1 MMMMIVVVVV
11 VRIITMVVVR
21 NTVVPSILINILFT
35 IACVFIHLADISHYV
50 IYLLSGDNYT
60 TNFYSYATI
69 LNARSIDRIDII
81 INDDVHQI
89 LHVLLR
95 DDQNP
100 HDVRSPHDAR
110 NLRIHRGDDD
120 PCARILSSPCHMKVR
135 H

>member
-1 MMMMIVVVVV
+1 
-11 VRIITMVVVR
+11 MVCGSEYR
-21 NTVVPSILINILFT
+21 CTLDLNNILFT